1 VFDYLE
7 YINTTRK
14 DWRYQSGNQK
24 PYIKE
29 EKIIQLPNEKWQK
42 VQTLIHKTLHK
53 KRTYCFYRGIEGNKL
68 SVFEI
73 KRSSW
78 YWKCH
83 LAQGALWC
91 SLFSFLYT
99 AVLSFRPFSF
109 DHCIVC
115 LSSIYGLWLHFWYRQ
130 PFIMV
135 EWYTLPMQSVTI
147 TTNVFENHSY
157 PWWGSFLYNFM

>member
-1 VFDYLE
+1 MKNDKKYKHWS
-7 YINTTRK
+7 T
-14 DWRYQSGNQK
+14 
-24 PYIKE
+24 
-29 EKIIQLPNEKWQK
+29 
-42 VQTLIHKTLHK
+42 KTLHK

-91 SLFSFLYT
+91 SIFSFLYT

-135 EWYTLPMQSVTI
+135 WIFNTRWDYSYNLYFCGCIWIHVNCGSTTI
-147 TTNVFENHSY
+147 YWQMLLHKVI
-157 PWWGSFLYNFM
+157 